1 MKTKKLLLGLLV
13 MALIA
18 SLFLTACAP
27 ASAPAP
33 APQEQEEGPFDVAVI
48 VKATDSDFWQSMII
62 GAENA
67 GKENADKVT
76 VTTYGPPSE
85 ADIDEQVSI
94 LEDVIA
100 KRPDAIVIAST
111 SSEATVPAIER
122 AYDAGIVIITV
133 DNRVMTDK
141 VHSFLA
147 TDNVSG
153 GAKAAEQLVENLNA
167 AGIPL
172 EGKVGIISSMA
183 GVQVLIDRDSGFTS
197 RLQELAPNI
206 TLIETRYVDNDMT
219 RAIAAAE
226 DIITANPDLV
236 GIFANNNTTG
246 NGAARVVSERNLQ
259 DRIMLVAY
267 DSDPEQVRAL
277 RENAIK
283 ALVVQDPFG
292 MGYRGVMYAYDA
304 IRGTQ
309 LSDFVDTGAVVV
321 TSANVDDEEMQGLL
335 DPTLKRI
342 P

>member
-1 MKTKKLLLGLLV
+1 MKTKKWFVGFLSLAMLV
-13 MALIA
+13 SVFLIG
-18 SLFLTACAP
+18 CAP
-27 ASAPAP
+27 AAE
-33 APQEQEEGPFDVAVI
+33 PQDEDGPFDVAVI

-67 GKENADKVT
+67 GKENPDKVR

-100 KRPDAIVIAST
+100 KKPDAIVIAST

-122 AYDAGIVIITV
+122 AYDQGIIIVTV
-133 DNRVMTDK
+133 DNRVKTDK

-147 TDNVSG
+147 TDNVNG
-153 GAKAAEQLVENLNA
+153 GGLAAEQLIENLEA

-172 EGKVGIISSMA
+172 QGKVGIISAMA
-183 GVQVLIDRDSGFTS
+183 GVQVLIDRDGGFTS
-197 RLQELAPNI
+197 RLQELAPDLE
-206 TLIETRYVDNDMT
+206 LIETRHVDNDMT
-219 RAIAAAE
+219 KAMAAAE

-236 GIFANNNTTG
+236 GVFANNNMTG
-246 NGAARVVSERNLQ
+246 NGVARVIAERGLQ

-267 DSDPEQVRAL
+267 DSDPEQVSAL
-277 RENAIK
+277 RDGVIR

-304 IRGTQ
+304 IKGAD
-309 LSDFVDTGAVVV
+309 LADFVDTGAVVV
-321 TSANVDDEEMQGLL
+321 TSANVDDEEIQGLL

-342 P
+342 E

>member
-1 MKTKKLLLGLLV
+1 MKTSKLVVLLLALSIITVALL
-13 MALIA
+13 AG
-18 SLFLTACAP
+18 CAP
-27 ASAPAP
+27 
-33 APQEQEEGPFDVAVI
+33 QVQEEEGAPYDVAVI

-67 GKENADKVT
+67 GKENPDKVT

-100 KRPDAIVIAST
+100 KRPKAIVIAST

-122 AYDAGIVIITV
+122 AHDMGIIVVTV
-133 DNRVMTDK
+133 DNRVATDK

-147 TDNVSG
+147 TDNVNG
-153 GAKAAEQLVENLNA
+153 GALAAEQLVANLEA
-167 AGIPL
+167 EGIPL

-183 GVQVLIDRDSGFTS
+183 GVQVLIDRDSGFTTK
-197 RLQELAPNI
+197 LAEIAPN
-206 TLIETRYVDNDMT
+206 LEFIETRYVDNDMT

-246 NGAARVVSERNLQ
+246 NGVARVLAERNLQ
-259 DRIMLVAY
+259 GEIMLVAY
-267 DSDPEQVRAL
+267 DSDPEQVQAL
-277 RENAIK
+277 RDGVIR

-292 MGYRGVMYAYDA
+292 MGYRGVMYAFDA
-304 IRGTQ
+304 IGGAD
-309 LSDFVDTGAVVV
+309 LADFVDTGAVVV
-321 TSANVDDEEMQGLL
+321 TGENVNDEDIQGLL

-342 P
+342 E

>member
-1 MKTKKLLLGLLV
+1 MKTKKWLVGLLV
-13 MALIA
+13 LGMLA
-18 SLFLTACAP
+18 SLILAGCAP
-27 ASAPAP
+27 AEAP
-33 APQEQEEGPFDVAVI
+33 APQQDEEGPFDVAVI

-67 GKENADKVT
+67 GKENPDKVT

-122 AYDAGIVIITV
+122 AYDAGIIIVTV
-133 DNRVMTDK
+133 DNRVKTDK

-147 TDNVSG
+147 TDNVAG
-153 GAKAAEQLVENLNA
+153 GAQAAEQLIENLKA

-197 RLQELAPNI
+197 KLEELAPNL
-206 TLIETRYVDNDMT
+206 TLIETRFVDNDMT
-219 RAIAAAE
+219 RAVAAAE

-246 NGAARVVSERNLQ
+246 NGVARVIAERNLQ

-277 RENAIK
+277 RENVIK

-292 MGYRGVMYAYDA
+292 MGFRGVMYAYDA
-304 IRGTQ
+304 IKGAD
-309 LSDFVDTGAVVV
+309 LADFVDTGAVVV
-321 TSANVDDEEMQGLL
+321 TSANVNNEDIQGLL

>member
-1 MKTKKLLLGLLV
+1 MNRKKLLILTLALSMAVMTFLGG
-13 MALIA
+13 
-18 SLFLTACAP
+18 CAETVEP
-27 ASAPAP
+27 ATT
-33 APQEQEEGPFDVAVI
+33 EGPFDVAVI

-67 GKENADKVT
+67 GKENPDKVV

-100 KRPDAIVIAST
+100 KRPDAIVISST

-122 AYDAGIVIITV
+122 AFDAGIVIITV

-147 TDNVSG
+147 TDNVKGG
-153 GAKAAEQLVENLNA
+153 GAAAEQLVANLTANN
-167 AGIPL
+167 IPL
-172 EGKVGIISSMA
+172 EGKIGIISAMA
-183 GVQVLIDRDSGFTS
+183 GVQVLIDRDTGFLTK
-197 RLQELAPNI
+197 LEELAPNI
-206 TLIETRYVDNDMT
+206 EVIETRHVDNDMT
-219 RAIAAAE
+219 KAMAAAE

-236 GIFANNNTTG
+236 GVFANNNMTG
-246 NGAARVVSERNLQ
+246 NGVARVISERGLQ
-259 DRIMLVAY
+259 DSIMLVAY
-267 DSDPEQVRAL
+267 DSDPEQVAAL
-277 RENAIK
+277 RSGVIR

-304 IRGTQ
+304 IRGAD
-309 LSDFVDTGAVVV
+309 LADFVDTGAVVV
-321 TSANVDDEEMQGLL
+321 TSVNVDQEDMQGLL

-342 P
+342 E

>member
-1 MKTKKLLLGLLV
+1 MKTRKWFVGLLV
-13 MALIA
+13 VGMLV
-18 SLFLTACAP
+18 SVFLTGCAP
-27 ASAPAP
+27 AAEP
-33 APQEQEEGPFDVAVI
+33 ENEDGPFDVAVI

-67 GKENADKVT
+67 GKENPEMVR

-122 AYDAGIVIITV
+122 AYDQGIIIITV
-133 DNRVMTDK
+133 DNRVKTDK

-147 TDNVSG
+147 TDNIKG
-153 GAKAAEQLVENLNA
+153 GGSAAEQLVENLEA
-167 AGIPL
+167 AGMPL
-172 EGKVGIISSMA
+172 EGKVGIISAMA
-183 GVQVLIDRDSGFTS
+183 GVQVLIDRDSGFTT
-197 RLQELAPNI
+197 RLTELAPNLE
-206 TLIETRYVDNDMT
+206 LIETRHVNNDMSL
-219 RAIAAAE
+219 AMAAAE

-236 GIFANNNTTG
+236 GIFANNNMTG
-246 NGAARVVSERNLQ
+246 NGVARVISERGLQ
-259 DRIMLVAY
+259 DRIMLTGY
-267 DSDPEQVRAL
+267 DSDPEQVAALRDGVIRAL
-277 RENAIK
+277 I
-283 ALVVQDPFG
+283 VQDPFG

-304 IRGTQ
+304 IRGAD
-309 LSDFVDTGAVVV
+309 LADFVDTGAVVV
-321 TSANVDDEEMQGLL
+321 TSANVDDEDIQGLL